1 MVESKS
7 VGKTVFSVCNAILLT
22 TISVIC
28 ILPIIN
34 YVLFFG
40 TGSSCP
46 EQGACIMAEK
56 IFTYRIQRSPE
67 IIYSLEWIPA
77 YIDICFGADIAWS
90 AFYINWCICAV
101 KKESEAEKSGDA
113 ADHLHYDV

>member
-1 MVESKS
+1 MQ
-7 VGKTVFSVCNAILLT
+7 CNTADHNIGYLHPADY
-22 TISVIC
+22 SC
-28 ILPIIN
+28 D

>member
-1 MVESKS
+1 
-7 VGKTVFSVCNAILLT
+7 
-22 TISVIC
+22 
-28 ILPIIN
+28 
-34 YVLFFG
+34 
-40 TGSSCP
+40 
-46 EQGACIMAEK
+46 MAEK